1 MSHTRISTAGQDA
14 TKLSLQQIT
23 DGILS
28 LPTEITLQQIGK
40 FIQATP
46 QVVGMSYDDYVC
58 KPLAA
63 KGISSRKC
71 GTPVRIYLS
80 KKK

>member
-1 MSHTRISTAGQDA
+1 MSHTRISTAGQDSI
-14 TKLSLQQIT
+14 KLILQQVN
-23 DGILS
+23 DGILV

-46 QVVGMSYDDYVC
+46 QVVGMSYDDYIR

-63 KGISSRKC
+63 KGIASRKC
-71 GTPVRIYLS
+71 GSPVRIQLF
-80 KKK
+80 KK

>member
-14 TKLSLQQIT
+14 TKLIFQQIN

-40 FIQATP
+40 LIHATP
-46 QVVGMSYDDYVC
+46 QVVGMAYDNYIC
-58 KPLAA
+58 IPLAA
-63 KGISSRKC
+63 KGIVSRKC
-71 GTPVRIYLS
+71 GTPVRIELSS
-80 KKK
+80 KK

>member
-14 TKLSLQQIT
+14 TKLILQQLNE
-23 DGILS
+23 GILS
-28 LPTEITLQQIGK
+28 LPTEISLQQIGK
-40 FIQATP
+40 LIHATP
-46 QVVGMSYDDYVC
+46 QVVGMAYDDYIR

-63 KGISSRKC
+63 KSITSRKC
-71 GTPVRIYLS
+71 GSPVCIQLS

>member
-1 MSHTRISTAGQDA
+1 MFYTPISTAGQDA
-14 TKLSLQQIT
+14 TKLILQQIN

-40 FIQATP
+40 LIQATP
-46 QVVGMSYDDYVC
+46 QVVGSSYDDYIC

-63 KGISSRKC
+63 KGIVSRKC
-71 GTPVRIYLS
+71 GTPVRIQLS
-80 KKK
+80 RKK